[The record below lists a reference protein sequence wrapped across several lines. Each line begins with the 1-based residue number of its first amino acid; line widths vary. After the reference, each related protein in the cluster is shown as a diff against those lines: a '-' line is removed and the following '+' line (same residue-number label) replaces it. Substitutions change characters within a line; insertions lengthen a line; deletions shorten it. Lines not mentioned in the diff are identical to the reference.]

1 MREINKIKTLLLA
14 LVVITTIT
22 ISKTYAVINDYTLL
36 GKTIYLDAG
45 HGGPDSGAI
54 AGGIYEKNIN
64 LEIVKKVEKE
74 LTKKGATVYLTRDK
88 DTDLSTQTH
97 NRKRSDLTNRAQ
109 KINKTNPN
117 LYLSIHLNST
127 SNSKWR
133 GMQIFYTSK
142 NKQNKYLAQTIYD
155 EMTKNLSNVRELK
168 QEDNYYMYKQIKV
181 PGVLVEV
188 GFLSNPSDN
197 YILRDEKYQEKIA
210 RLLATSLETYF
221 TKK

>member
-1 MREINKIKTLLLA
+1 
-14 LVVITTIT
+14 
-22 ISKTYAVINDYTLL
+22 
-36 GKTIYLDAG
+36 
-45 HGGPDSGAI
+45 
-54 AGGIYEKNIN
+54 
-64 LEIVKKVEKE
+64 
-74 LTKKGATVYLTRDK
+74 
-88 DTDLSTQTH
+88 
-97 NRKRSDLTNRAQ
+97 
-109 KINKTNPN
+109 
-117 LYLSIHLNST
+117 
-127 SNSKWR
+127 
-133 GMQIFYTSK
+133 MQIFYTSK